1 MEQERHND
9 EQTRDRKEKPAV
21 SGNQLLF
28 RLLGIGYVLWCV
40 WKILKGYLEEGEGK
54 QPVWLLVAG
63 VVLLGGA
70 VWTLVITYKQW
81 KQMKA
86 DREVEPDPEEET
98 PGEE

>member
-1 MEQERHND
+1 MEQERQNE
-9 EQTRDRKEKPAV
+9 EQTVEQKDKPAA

-86 DREVEPDPEEET
+86 NREDEQDPDEEE
-98 PGEE
+98 PSEE